1 MVNEETIA
9 KRNIHIINATQF
21 LYYLKQLVG
30 NLIHMQSFKA
40 CISCCFCHSFCSQ
53 RESLCLLMKRSFSV
67 WWRTSTVSTVGI
79 QLLHLNI
86 TSKKDISDSLYTI
99 KILALVIENFLRCCV
114 AQRWRSAALTLS
126 VVCNREVLHPL
137 LLCWRR
143 PWPEPL
149 ALPNVHENTAKDKGL
164 QNSYY
169 QPWFVPI

>member
-1 MVNEETIA
+1 MR
-9 KRNIHIINATQF
+9 KRQQKEIYILLMQQF
-21 LYYLKQLVG
+21 LFYLKQLVG
-30 NLIHMQSFKA
+30 NLIHMQFLKA

-67 WWRTSTVSTVGI
+67 WWRTSTVSTAGI

-86 TSKKDISDSLYTI
+86 TSKKDISDLLYTI
-99 KILALVIENFLRCCV
+99 KILALVIEHFLSRCV
-114 AQRWRSAALTLS
+114 AQRWCSAALTLS
-126 VVCNREVLHPL
+126 VVCDREVLHPL
-137 LLCWRR
+137 LLCWWR

-164 QNSYY
+164 QNPYY